1 MPIASYPRVTLN
13 TTGQTNNPRSG
24 TGLAIF
30 NQSTGQY
37 VIADSS
43 LYPINSGGLA
53 SENTVYAVNTNLTSI
68 ENNVTL
74 IESEL
79 NASSNYQQGFDIS
92 RNFSLPLTLTAL
104 PSFTCVQVVLI
115 APVNGFWLIINGGA
129 EIFIPPYTTLPI
141 NVNNTNTLSARY
153 QTAGDVLFYYYH

>member
-53 SENTVYAVNTNLTSI
+53 SENTLVNVNTNLISI
-68 ENNVTL
+68 ESNVL
-74 IESEL
+74 SIESEL
-79 NASSNYQQGFDIS
+79 TGSNNYQQGIDIS
-92 RNFSLPLTLTAL
+92 RNFTLPLTSTAL
-104 PSFTCVQVVLI
+104 PSNICVQVVLI
-115 APVNGFWLIINGGA
+115 APVNGFWLNINSGA

-141 NVNNTNTLSARY
+141 NVHNTNTLSARY

>member
-1 MPIASYPRVTLN
+1 MPIASYPRITLN

-43 LYPINSGGLA
+43 FFPINNGGLA
-53 SENTVYAVNTNLTSI
+53 SENTLIALNSILNTIELEVLSI
-68 ENNVTL
+68 Q
-74 IESEL
+74 SEL
-79 NASSNYQQGFDIS
+79 TGSNNYQQGFDIS
-92 RNFSLPLTLTAL
+92 RNFTLTLTSTAL
-104 PSFTCVQVVLI
+104 PSNTCVQVVI
-115 APVNGFWLIINGGA
+115 ISPVNGFWLTINSGG

-141 NVNNTNTLSARY
+141 NTNNTNTLSARY
-153 QTAGDVLFYYYH
+153 QTAGDVLSYYYH